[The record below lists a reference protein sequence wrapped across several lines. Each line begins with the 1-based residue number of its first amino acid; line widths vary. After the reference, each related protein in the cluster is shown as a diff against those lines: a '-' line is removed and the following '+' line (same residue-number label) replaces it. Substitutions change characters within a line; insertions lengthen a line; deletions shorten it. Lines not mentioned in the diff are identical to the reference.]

1 MPDYDRLIAVMEKSR
16 IEVPDPERPGERYA
30 IIPLDTKAALQL
42 CDLAAT
48 VAEVFERDA
57 AYRVQSY
64 WWQRLQDAEYGF
76 SDAFMEVFGDVKF
89 SSVQSQLRMAGYSLR
104 MVPDEERT
112 EYHELVMRA
121 LDNYGTANAEVV
133 SGPPPLSEIGGALVQ

>member
-42 CDLAAT
+42 CDLAT
-48 VAEVFERDA
+48 QVAEVFERA
-57 AYRVQSY
+57 PVYRQQSY
-64 WWQRLQDAEYGF
+64 WWSRLNDSEYGF
-76 SDAFMEVFGDVKF
+76 SDAFMDAFGDIKF
-89 SSVQSQLRMAGYSLR
+89 SSIQSQLRMAGYALR
-104 MVPDEERT
+104 MVPNDERS
-112 EYHELVMRA
+112 EYQELVMRA
-121 LDNYGTANAEVV
+121 LDNYSSANAEVA